1 MIKLGKYMKK
11 LVLIASMLAA
21 SLPLLAQN
29 FPLQITGSFN
39 GWGGNTGTGPALTDM
54 GGGIYEVTLTG
65 LTAGRNTFKITQ
77 GDWGWYKPAVT
88 SDADGWFIPDGDGNA
103 TISIDFNTYSDGWL
117 LSQYRISTSVDPGL
131 TWFAAGDFNGWNPT
145 DPNTQMSSIGGG
157 IYELQYTI
165 ASPGTYQ
172 WKATSGG
179 DFGPWDQQVGPT
191 GRSINADT
199 MSFTTTIANQQ
210 VNMLVNAMNGTVSM
224 VPEPTIVALLGLG
237 GLAVIQSIRR
247 RR

>member
-1 MIKLGKYMKK
+1 MKK
-11 LVLIASMLAA
+11 LILTALALGA

-29 FPLQITGSFN
+29 FPLEITGSFN

-77 GDWGWYKPAVT
+77 GDWGWYRPTVT
-88 SDADGWFIPDGDGNA
+88 SDADGWFIPDGNGNA
-103 TISIDFNTYSDGWL
+103 TISIDFNTHNDGWF

-131 TWFAAGDFNGWNPT
+131 TWYAAGDFNGWNPT
-145 DPNTQMSSIGGG
+145 DPNTLMTPIGGG

-165 ASPGTYQ
+165 ASPGSYQ
-172 WKATSGG
+172 FKTTSAGA
-179 DFGPWDQQVGPT
+179 FGPWDQQVGST

-199 MSFTTTIANQQ
+199 LGFTTTFANQQ
-210 VNMLVNAMNGTVSM
+210 VDMFVNAINGTISVA
-224 VPEPTIVALLGLG
+224 VPEPTTAALLGLG
-237 GLAVIQSIRR
+237 GLLAIQRIVRR
-247 RR
+247 RK